1 MSTCGSGTRAED
13 YNLSLHV
20 GALFII
26 LGISAGACALPIIA
40 LRVPQLRIPAK
51 AHFGFRHFGTGVL
64 IATAFVHLIPTAFIS
79 LIDPCLPPFFNE
91 DYPALAGAIA
101 LAAVFMI
108 TIAEMIFSPGRSLC
122 SGPGQPDSSELQQGQ
137 RDGLPDVA
145 HGTAHATRRHS
156 LTTDE
161 ITPAES
167 TPQFG
172 RSRSGR
178 SHSVMMSVGRRS
190 SLTFNDHTLQSTEEG
205 KRGSSIE
212 DAEDRRPSEDSLTL
226 AEEKEATQQRHKLLM
241 QCLLLECG
249 ILFHSI
255 FIGLALA
262 VAVGSEQVILLIAIA
277 FHQTFEGL
285 ALGSRIAA
293 VGWKPRALQPWFM
306 ALAYGCTTPLGQA
319 IGIAT
324 RNLYDPDSATGL
336 VVVGTFNAFSAGLLT
351 YTSLVDLLS
360 EDFLSDHSWRTLRGR
375 RRIGATCLVGFGAF
389 CMSLIGAWA

>member
-1 MSTCGSGTRAED
+1 MSTCGSGTRDDD
-13 YNLSLHV
+13 YNLPLHV

-26 LGISAGACALPIIA
+26 LGVSAGACAVPVIA
-40 LRVPQLRIPAK
+40 LKVPQLRIPAK
-51 AHFGFRHFGTGVL
+51 VHFGFRHFGTGVL
-64 IATAFVHLIPTAFIS
+64 LATAFVHLLPTAFVS
-79 LIDPCLPPFFNE
+79 LVDPCLPPFFND

-101 LAAVFMI
+101 LTAVFMI

-122 SGPGQPDSSELQQGQ
+122 SGLTAEEPEHVDTGNTWTDTSKPDLRRTCSMSSDQ
-137 RDGLPDVA
+137 
-145 HGTAHATRRHS
+145 
-156 LTTDE
+156 
-161 ITPAES
+161 ITPAQT

-172 RSRSGR
+172 RTRSGR
-178 SHSVMMSVGRRS
+178 SHSAMKTVDRRSAFPQPNDLRLTKTATGASVGPGAGQDRCS
-190 SLTFNDHTLQSTEEG
+190 NDKSTTFQ
-205 KRGSSIE
+205 
-212 DAEDRRPSEDSLTL
+212 
-226 AEEKEATQQRHKLLM
+226 EKEAEGQRKKLLM
-241 QCLLLECG
+241 QCVLLECG

-255 FIGLALA
+255 FIGMALA

-293 VGWKPRALQPWFM
+293 VGWKPNAIQPWLM

-336 VVVGTFNAFSAGLLT
+336 VVVGTFNAFSAGLLA

-360 EDFLSDHSWRTLRGR
+360 EDFLSDHSWRTLRGNKR
-375 RRIGATCLVGFGAF
+375 VVAMSLVFFGSF

>member
-1 MSTCGSGTRAED
+1 MSTCGSGTREED

-26 LGISAGACALPIIA
+26 LGVSAGACALPIIA

-91 DYPALAGAIA
+91 QYPALAGAIA

-108 TIAEMIFSPGRSLC
+108 TIAEMVFSPGRSLC
-122 SGPGQPDSSELQQGQ
+122 SGPPTNSTEEVGKVNTLPNVRSE
-137 RDGLPDVA
+137 V
-145 HGTAHATRRHS
+145 TRNNS
-156 LTTDE
+156 LSPDE
-161 ITPAES
+161 ITPAQN

-172 RSRSGR
+172 RTRSGR
-178 SHSVMMSVGRRS
+178 SHSVMKTFDRRS
-190 SLTFNDHTLQSTEEG
+190 SLPYADKLQLTGTAPSDPSG
-205 KRGSSIE
+205 LSSDE
-212 DAEDRRPSEDSLTL
+212 RRPSDDSLTIF
-226 AEEKEATQQRHKLLM
+226 EEKEAEQQRKKLLM

-293 VGWKPRALQPWFM
+293 VGWKPKAIQPWLM

-360 EDFLSDHSWRTLRGR
+360 EDFLSDHSWKTLRGNKR
-375 RRIGATCLVGFGAF
+375 VVAMSLVFFGAF

>member
-1 MSTCGSGTRAED
+1 MSTCGSGRRAED
-13 YNLSLHV
+13 YNLPLHV

-26 LGISAGACALPIIA
+26 LGVSAGACAFPIIA
-40 LRVPQLRIPAK
+40 IRVPQLRIPAK
-51 AHFGFRHFGTGVL
+51 AHFAFRHFGTGVL
-64 IATAFVHLIPTAFIS
+64 IATAFVHLLPTAFLS
-79 LIDPCLPPFFNE
+79 LLDPCLPEFFNVQYE
-91 DYPALAGAIA
+91 ALGGAIA
-101 LAAVFMI
+101 LAAVFII

-122 SGPGQPDSSELQQGQ
+122 SGPRSNDGGEGDREQPQVNLRTMS
-137 RDGLPDVA
+137 
-145 HGTAHATRRHS
+145 TRNS
-156 LTTDE
+156 FVQDE
-161 ITPAES
+161 ITPAQS

-178 SHSVMMSVGRRS
+178 SHSTMKP
-190 SLTFNDHTLQSTEEG
+190 TPADHMAYTGTATAVNPEPAAPQTAQTPAAVAGNLPTARES
-205 KRGSSIE
+205 
-212 DAEDRRPSEDSLTL
+212 DDSLTMF
-226 AEEKEATQQRHKLLM
+226 EEKEAEQERKKLLM

-262 VAVGSEQVILLIAIA
+262 VAVGKEQVILLIAIA

-285 ALGSRIAA
+285 ALGSRIAV
-293 VGWKPRALQPWFM
+293 VGWKPRALQPWLM

-336 VVVGTFNAFSAGLLT
+336 IVVGTFNAFSGGLLT
-351 YTSLVDLLS
+351 YTSLVDLLN
-360 EDFLSDHSWRTLRGR
+360 EDFLSDHSWRTLRGKKR
-375 RRIGATCLVGFGAF
+375 VIAMSILIFGAF